1 VEDTR
6 GRVSCKNKPEVQGV
20 KVLEWWL
27 LLLVIFGCFILLML
41 TGFPIAFA
49 FLAINIVGAFLL
61 WGGQSGF
68 RQLILSIFESVT
80 FFALL
85 PVPLFILMGEV
96 LFHSGMGT
104 RMLDSLD
111 TFLGKMPGRLSLV
124 AVAGGVL
131 IAVLC
136 GNTWASTA
144 MLGSMLAPEMR
155 SRGYHKVMALGP
167 IMGGGA
173 LAIIIP
179 PSGMAVV
186 LATLAGVSVGGLLIA
201 GLLPGLVMAALFV
214 IYIVGRCIIQPEVA
228 PTYAIRQ
235 LTLSQRLMPIVKYVL
250 PLGLIVFSVI
260 GLMLLGLATPSESA
274 AFGVLATFVC
284 AAFFKELNWG
294 VIKRSFTGTMRTTT
308 MILMIFCGSTAFSQ
322 VLSYSGATKGMVN
335 LAVHLPVPPIALLV
349 LMMLVV
355 MFLGMFMDQLSILMI
370 TLPIFMPV
378 CHALK
383 WDPLW
388 FGLMLLI
395 NMSIANLSPP
405 FGIELFVMKG
415 VSPPDITMGDVYRAS
430 VPFIIM
436 EAMVIALVIIMPP
449 LATWL
454 PGVM

>member
-1 VEDTR
+1 
-6 GRVSCKNKPEVQGV
+6 
-20 KVLEWWL
+20 
-27 LLLVIFGCFILLML
+27 ML
-41 TGFPIAFA
+41 TGLPIAFS
-49 FLAINIVGAFLL
+49 FMTINLVGVFFL
-61 WGGQSGF
+61 WGGISGLQ
-68 RQLILSIFESVT
+68 QLILSIFESVT

-96 LFHSGMGT
+96 LFQSGMGT
-104 RMLDSLD
+104 RMLDALD
-111 TFLGKMPGRLSLV
+111 RLLGNLPGRLSLV

-144 MLGSMLAPEMR
+144 MLGSMLVPEMR
-155 SRGYHKVMALGP
+155 KRGYKKPMALGP

-201 GLLPGLVMAALFV
+201 GLVPGLVMAAFFV
-214 IYIVGRCIIQPEVA
+214 IYIIGRCKLQPDMA
-228 PTYAIRQ
+228 PLYAVSSRSITEK
-235 LTLSQRLMPIVKYVL
+235 LVPVLKHVL
-250 PLGLIVFSVI
+250 PLGIIVFAVI

-274 AFGVLATFVC
+274 AFGVLATFLL
-284 AAFFKELNWG
+284 AFAYKSLNWE
-294 VIKRSFTGTMRTTT
+294 VIRKTFVKTMTTTT

-322 VLSYSGATKGMVN
+322 ILSFSGATKGMVN
-335 LAVHLPVPPIALLV
+335 LAVNIPIPPFALLIC
-349 LMMLVV
+349 LMLVV
-355 MFLGMFMDQLSILMI
+355 MFLGMFMEQLSILMI

-378 CHALK
+378 SKALG

-415 VSPPDITMGDVYRAS
+415 VSPPDTTMADIYRAS
-430 VPFIIM
+430 IPFIIM
-436 EAMVIALVIIMPP
+436 EALVILLVMIAPP
-449 LATWL
+449 IATWL
-454 PGVM
+454 PGIM

>member
-1 VEDTR
+1 M
-6 GRVSCKNKPEVQGV
+6 
-20 KVLEWWL
+20 EWWL
-27 LLLVIFGCFILLML
+27 VLSIVFGSLLVLML
-41 TGFPIAFA
+41 TGLPVAFSFMTINLIGV
-49 FLAINIVGAFLL
+49 FLF
-61 WGGQSGF
+61 WGGLPGF
-68 RQLILSIFESVT
+68 HQLILSIFESVT

-104 RMLDSLD
+104 RMLDALD
-111 TFLGKMPGRLSLV
+111 TLLGRVPGRLSLI

-144 MLGSMLAPEMR
+144 MLGSMLVPDMR
-155 SRGYHKVMALGP
+155 KRGYSKPMALGP

-186 LATLAGVSVGGLLIA
+186 LATLAGISVGGLLIA
-201 GLLPGLVMAALFV
+201 GLLPGLVMAAFFA
-214 IYIVGRCIIQPEVA
+214 IYIIGRCKLQPNIAPLYTIRHLSLSERFLPII
-228 PTYAIRQ
+228 
-235 LTLSQRLMPIVKYVL
+235 KNVL
-250 PLGLIVFSVI
+250 PLGVIVFAVI

-274 AFGVLATFVC
+274 AFGALATLILS
-284 AAFFKELNWG
+284 ALYRGLNRE
-294 VIKRSFTGTMRTTT
+294 VVRKSFTGAIRTTS
-308 MILMIFCGSTAFSQ
+308 MIFMIFCGSTAFSQ
-322 VLSYSGATKGMVN
+322 ILSYTGASRGMVN
-335 LAVHLPVPPIALLV
+335 LAVNLPIPPIGLLIC
-349 LMMLVV
+349 MMLVV

-370 TLPIFMPV
+370 TLPIFMPI
-378 CHALK
+378 CHAFG

-415 VSPPDITMGDVYRAS
+415 VSPPDTTMGDVYQAS

-436 EAMVIALVIIMPP
+436 EALVILLVMIVPP
-449 LATWL
+449 IATWL
-454 PGVM
+454 PSIM

>member
-1 VEDTR
+1 
-6 GRVSCKNKPEVQGV
+6 
-20 KVLEWWL
+20 
-27 LLLVIFGCFILLML
+27 ML
-41 TGFPIAFA
+41 TGLPIAFS
-49 FLAINIVGAFLL
+49 FMTINLVGVFFL
-61 WGGQSGF
+61 WGGISGLQ
-68 RQLILSIFESVT
+68 QLILSIFESVT

-96 LFHSGMGT
+96 LFQSGMGT
-104 RMLDSLD
+104 RMLDALD
-111 TFLGKMPGRLSLV
+111 RLLGNLPGRLSLV

-144 MLGSMLAPEMR
+144 MLGSMLVPEMR
-155 SRGYHKVMALGP
+155 KRGYKKPMALGP

-186 LATLAGVSVGGLLIA
+186 LATLAGISVGGLLIA
-201 GLLPGLVMAALFV
+201 GLVPGLVMAAFFV
-214 IYIVGRCIIQPEVA
+214 IYIIGRCKLQSDMA
-228 PTYAIRQ
+228 PLYAVSSRSI
-235 LTLSQRLMPIVKYVL
+235 TERLVPVLKHVL
-250 PLGLIVFSVI
+250 PLGIIVFAVI

-274 AFGVLATFVC
+274 AFGVLATFLL
-284 AAFFKELNWG
+284 AFAYKSLKWE
-294 VIKRSFTGTMRTTT
+294 VIRKTFVKTMSTTT

-322 VLSYSGATKGMVN
+322 ILSFSGATKGMVN
-335 LAVHLPVPPIALLV
+335 LAVNIPIPPFALLIC
-349 LMMLVV
+349 LMLVV
-355 MFLGMFMDQLSILMI
+355 MFLGMFMEQLSILMI

-378 CHALK
+378 SKALG

-415 VSPPDITMGDVYRAS
+415 VSPPDTTMADIYRAS
-430 VPFIIM
+430 IPFIIM
-436 EAMVIALVIIMPP
+436 EALVILLVMIAPP
-449 LATWL
+449 IATWL
-454 PGVM
+454 PGII

>member
-1 VEDTR
+1 V
-6 GRVSCKNKPEVQGV
+6 
-20 KVLEWWL
+20 EWWL
-27 LLLVIFGCFILLML
+27 ILSIVFGSLLVLML
-41 TGFPIAFA
+41 TGLPVAFSFMTINLIGV
-49 FLAINIVGAFLL
+49 FLF
-61 WGGQSGF
+61 WGGLPGF
-68 RQLILSIFESVT
+68 HQLILSIFESVT

-104 RMLDSLD
+104 RMLDALD
-111 TFLGKMPGRLSLV
+111 TLLGRVPGRLSLI

-144 MLGSMLAPEMR
+144 MLGSMLVPDMR
-155 SRGYHKVMALGP
+155 RRGYKKPMALGP

-186 LATLAGVSVGGLLIA
+186 LATLAGISVGGLLIA
-201 GLLPGLVMAALFV
+201 GLLPGLVMAVFFT
-214 IYIVGRCIIQPEVA
+214 IYIIGRCKLQPDIA
-228 PTYAIRQ
+228 PLYTVRH
-235 LTLSQRLMPIVKYVL
+235 LSLSERFLPIMKNVL
-250 PLGLIVFSVI
+250 PLGVIVFAVI

-274 AFGVLATFVC
+274 AFGALATLILS
-284 AAFFKELNWG
+284 ALYRSLNRE
-294 VIKRSFTGTMRTTT
+294 VVKKSFTGTIRTTG
-308 MILMIFCGSTAFSQ
+308 MIFMIFCGSTAFSQ
-322 VLSYSGATKGMVN
+322 ILSYTGATKGMVN
-335 LAVHLPVPPIALLV
+335 LAVNLPIPPTAILIC
-349 LMMLVV
+349 MMLVV

-370 TLPIFMPV
+370 TLPIFMPI
-378 CHALK
+378 CNAFG
-383 WDPLW
+383 WGPLW

-415 VSPPDITMGDVYRAS
+415 VSPPDITMADVYQAS

-436 EAMVIALVIIMPP
+436 EALVILLVMIVPP
-449 LATWL
+449 IATWL
-454 PGVM
+454 PSIM

>member
-1 VEDTR
+1 M
-6 GRVSCKNKPEVQGV
+6 
-20 KVLEWWL
+20 EWWL

-49 FLAINIVGAFLL
+49 FLAINIVGAFFL

-104 RMLDSLD
+104 RMLDALD
-111 TFLGKMPGRLSLV
+111 AFLGKMPGRLSLV

-131 IAVLC
+131 VAVLC

-155 SRGYHKVMALGP
+155 RRGYHKAMALGP

-179 PSGMAVV
+179 PSGMSVV
-186 LATLAGVSVGGLLIA
+186 LATLAGISVGGLLIA
-201 GLLPGLVMAALFV
+201 GLVPGLVMAGLFV
-214 IYIVGRCIIQPEVA
+214 VYIVGRCIVQPGVA
-228 PTYAIRQ
+228 PAYRIRQ
-235 LTLSQRLMPIVKYVL
+235 LTLIERFTPLVKYVL
-250 PLGLIVFSVI
+250 PLGIIVFSVI

-274 AFGVLATFVC
+274 AFGVMATFVC
-284 AAFFKELNWG
+284 ATLYRGLTWDVMRK
-294 VIKRSFTGTMRTTT
+294 SFTGTMRTTT

-322 VLSYSGATKGMVN
+322 VLSFSGATKGVVN
-335 LAVHLPVPPIALLV
+335 LAVHLPIPPIALLIS
-349 LMMLVV
+349 MMMVV

-378 CHALK
+378 CQALN

-415 VSPPDITMGDVYRAS
+415 VSPPDISMGDVYRAS
-430 VPFIIM
+430 VPFILM
-436 EAMVIALVIIMPP
+436 EVMVIALVIIAPP

>member
-1 VEDTR
+1 M
-6 GRVSCKNKPEVQGV
+6 
-20 KVLEWWL
+20 EWWL
-27 LLLVIFGCFILLML
+27 ILSIVFGSLLVLML
-41 TGFPIAFA
+41 TGLPVAFSFMTINLIGV
-49 FLAINIVGAFLL
+49 FLF
-61 WGGQSGF
+61 WGGLPGF
-68 RQLILSIFESVT
+68 HQLILSIFESVT

-104 RMLDSLD
+104 RMLDALD
-111 TFLGKMPGRLSLV
+111 TLLGRVPGRLSLI

-144 MLGSMLAPEMR
+144 MLGSMLVPDMR
-155 SRGYHKVMALGP
+155 RRGYKKPMALGP

-186 LATLAGVSVGGLLIA
+186 LATLAGISVGGLLIA
-201 GLLPGLVMAALFV
+201 GLLPGLVMAVFFT
-214 IYIVGRCIIQPEVA
+214 IYIIGRCKLQPDIAPLYTVRHLSLSERFVPII
-228 PTYAIRQ
+228 
-235 LTLSQRLMPIVKYVL
+235 KNVL
-250 PLGLIVFSVI
+250 PLGVIVFAVI

-274 AFGVLATFVC
+274 AFGALATLILS
-284 AAFFKELNWG
+284 ALYRSLNRE
-294 VIKRSFTGTMRTTT
+294 VVKKSFTGTIRTTG
-308 MILMIFCGSTAFSQ
+308 MIFMIFCGSTAFSQ
-322 VLSYSGATKGMVN
+322 ILSYTGATKGMVN
-335 LAVHLPVPPIALLV
+335 LAVNLPIPPTAILIC
-349 LMMLVV
+349 MMLVV

-370 TLPIFMPV
+370 TLPIFMPI
-378 CHALK
+378 CNAFGRG
-383 WDPLW
+383 PLW

-415 VSPPDITMGDVYRAS
+415 VSPPDITMADVYQAS

-436 EAMVIALVIIMPP
+436 EALVILLVMIAPP
-449 LATWL
+449 IATWL
-454 PGVM
+454 PSIM

>member
-1 VEDTR
+1 M
-6 GRVSCKNKPEVQGV
+6 
-20 KVLEWWL
+20 EWWL
-27 LLLVIFGCFILLML
+27 VLSIIFGSLLILML
-41 TGFPIAFA
+41 TGLPVAFS
-49 FLAINIVGAFLL
+49 FMTINLIGVFIF
-61 WGGQSGF
+61 WGGLPGF
-68 RQLILSIFESVT
+68 HQLILSIFESVT

-104 RMLDSLD
+104 RMLDALD
-111 TFLGKMPGRLSLV
+111 TLLGRVPGRLSLI

-144 MLGSMLAPEMR
+144 MLGSMLVPDMR
-155 SRGYHKVMALGP
+155 KRGYKKPMALGP

-186 LATLAGVSVGGLLIA
+186 LATLAGISVGGLLIA
-201 GLLPGLVMAALFV
+201 GLVPGLVMAVFFT
-214 IYIVGRCIIQPEVA
+214 IYIIGRCKLQPDIAPSYTVRHLSLSERFLPII
-228 PTYAIRQ
+228 
-235 LTLSQRLMPIVKYVL
+235 KNVL
-250 PLGLIVFSVI
+250 PLGVIVFAVI

-274 AFGVLATFVC
+274 AFGALATLILSAVYRN
-284 AAFFKELNWG
+284 LNWEM
-294 VIKRSFTGTMRTTT
+294 VRKSFTGTIRTTS
-308 MILMIFCGSTAFSQ
+308 MIFMIFCGSTAFSQ
-322 VLSYSGATKGMVN
+322 ILSFTGASRGMVN
-335 LAVHLPVPPIALLV
+335 LAVNLAIPPIGLLIC
-349 LMMLVV
+349 MMLVV

-370 TLPIFMPV
+370 TLPIFMPI
-378 CHALK
+378 CHALG
-383 WDPLW
+383 WGPLW

-415 VSPPDITMGDVYRAS
+415 VSPPDTTMGDVYEAA

-436 EAMVIALVIIMPP
+436 QALVILLVMIVPP
-449 LATWL
+449 VATWL
-454 PGVM
+454 PSIM